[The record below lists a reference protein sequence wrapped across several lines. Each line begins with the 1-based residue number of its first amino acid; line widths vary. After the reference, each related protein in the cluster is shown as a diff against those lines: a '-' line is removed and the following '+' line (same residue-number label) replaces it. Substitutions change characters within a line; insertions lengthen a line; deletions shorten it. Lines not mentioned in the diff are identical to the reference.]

1 MDIMNIKEMAAVV
14 REISKCILRST
25 SSKMHF
31 EISRTTAA
39 ISLIFIISITPWAFQ
54 EGVIACIG
62 GQVSPLM
69 DFIFNLLGGSY
80 HLWSP
85 IIYSYFHPKFRKA
98 AKEYIEEEILCR
110 RQSSESCCSNHGE
123 NGQHSLMNHQHGIGS
138 LLGNIRP
145 VMISTAAIANE
156 KLVDTKPV
164 KKHLEA
170 NEIVPSRIAGDIMTH
185 QHSLSP
191 TSKAYEN
198 TPVHGQRPKVREETR
213 DKQGL
218 HTTGYSVMSQRKL
231 AKDPFRSN
239 RSLAPKSN
247 LCFLMPS
254 AMTSNIV
261 SPGTRRPLSAM
272 DSKTRNVSI
281 EEIREQHWG
290 EILEKSLSRVSLN
303 VPNSSSSA
311 K

>member
-1 MDIMNIKEMAAVV
+1 
-14 REISKCILRST
+14 
-25 SSKMHF
+25 
-31 EISRTTAA
+31 
-39 ISLIFIISITPWAFQ
+39 
-54 EGVIACIG
+54 
-62 GQVSPLM
+62 
-69 DFIFNLLGGSY
+69 
-80 HLWSP
+80 
-85 IIYSYFHPKFRKA
+85 
-98 AKEYIEEEILCR
+98 
-110 RQSSESCCSNHGE
+110 
-123 NGQHSLMNHQHGIGS
+123 
-138 LLGNIRP
+138 
-145 VMISTAAIANE
+145 MISTAAIAND

-164 KKHLEA
+164 TKHLET
-170 NEIVPSRIAGDIMTH
+170 NEIVSSRIAGGNISRLFLYIKFLRKSIYILSTFCLAYLQIYVLDIMTH
-185 QHSLSP
+185 QDSLSP

-290 EILEKSLSRVSLN
+290 KI
-303 VPNSSSSA
+303 
-311 K
+311 

>member
-1 MDIMNIKEMAAVV
+1 
-14 REISKCILRST
+14 
-25 SSKMHF
+25 
-31 EISRTTAA
+31 
-39 ISLIFIISITPWAFQ
+39 
-54 EGVIACIG
+54 
-62 GQVSPLM
+62 
-69 DFIFNLLGGSY
+69 
-80 HLWSP
+80 
-85 IIYSYFHPKFRKA
+85 
-98 AKEYIEEEILCR
+98 
-110 RQSSESCCSNHGE
+110 
-123 NGQHSLMNHQHGIGS
+123 
-138 LLGNIRP
+138 
-145 VMISTAAIANE
+145 MISTAAIAND

-164 KKHLEA
+164 TKHLEA
-170 NEIVPSRIAGDIMTH
+170 NEIVSSRIAGGNISRLFLYIKFLRILFFILSTSSPSCHAYLQIYVLDIMTH
-185 QHSLSP
+185 QDFLSP

-290 EILEKSLSRVSLN
+290 KI
-303 VPNSSSSA
+303 
-311 K
+311 

>member
-1 MDIMNIKEMAAVV
+1 MPCYA
-14 REISKCILRST
+14 
-25 SSKMHF
+25 
-31 EISRTTAA
+31 
-39 ISLIFIISITPWAFQ
+39 
-54 EGVIACIG
+54 
-62 GQVSPLM
+62 
-69 DFIFNLLGGSY
+69 
-80 HLWSP
+80 HLQ
-85 IIYSYFHPKFRKA
+85 IYF
-98 AKEYIEEEILCR
+98 L
-110 RQSSESCCSNHGE
+110 
-123 NGQHSLMNHQHGIGS
+123 
-138 LLGNIRP
+138 
-145 VMISTAAIANE
+145 
-156 KLVDTKPV
+156 
-164 KKHLEA
+164 
-170 NEIVPSRIAGDIMTH
+170 DIMTH
-185 QHSLSP
+185 QDFLSP

-290 EILEKSLSRVSLN
+290 KI
-303 VPNSSSSA
+303 
-311 K
+311 